1 MKKNL
6 LNQTLLFYV
15 EFFQVTKGAGLMKYN
30 FELSMFKSGVNFI
43 SLSKSEIV
51 FVIPINKLH
60 TKMEQLET

>member
-1 MKKNL
+1 M
-6 LNQTLLFYV
+6 
-15 EFFQVTKGAGLMKYN
+15 TKGAGLMKYN
-30 FELSMFKSGVNFI
+30 FEISMFKTEFNFI